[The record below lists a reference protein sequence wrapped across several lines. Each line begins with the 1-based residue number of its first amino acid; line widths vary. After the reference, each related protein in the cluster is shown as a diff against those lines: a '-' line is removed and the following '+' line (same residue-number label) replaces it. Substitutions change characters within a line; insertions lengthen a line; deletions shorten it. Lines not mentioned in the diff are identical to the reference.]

1 MSLAKTSF
9 GMEFRRD
16 GVDGAANALA
26 FVIAA
31 DGGRFLVAESPC
43 KMDDT
48 SSDRENGYGTCEDD
62 STLVPRLP

>member
-16 GVDGAANALA
+16 GVDGAANALG

-31 DGGRFLVAESPC
+31 DGGRFLVVESPW
-43 KMDDT
+43 KMDDA
-48 SSDRENGYGTCEDD
+48 SSDKENG
-62 STLVPRLP
+62 